1 MHARSPGR
9 ARMRTSYSI
18 VVYSPL
24 DCHPDAVE
32 RELNK
37 EEEDALECSS
47 EEEDEETKA
56 QNDEHV
62 RKSIVSEKK
71 EETIFS
77 KYDICR

>member
-1 MHARSPGR
+1 M
-9 ARMRTSYSI
+9 
-18 VVYSPL
+18 
-24 DCHPDAVE
+24 E

-37 EEEDALECSS
+37 EQEDTLECSS